1 MKPMKPSQELELVNQ
16 ERQVVS
22 SPPASPESDSARLLT
37 MIERSASDPSVDVG
51 KMERMFALYKEMIA
65 AKELREFNAA
75 MLRVQSAMPA
85 VVRDSLNPSTNSKY
99 AKLEKIQG
107 VIAPLL
113 EQNGFTISFGTDQS
127 HLADHYGVTC
137 LVSHGGHERLYRCDV
152 PCDNLGMKGS
162 PTKTKTHGFG
172 SALSYGERYLL
183 KLIFNVRL
191 IGEDDDGNAANRPKP
206 KGPSSMQPPDT
217 TLKEL
222 ARELWEVLKP
232 VRGAEKNWELANR
245 FMVDEM
251 ILTPEESAPNFT
263 AEKFKEI
270 IAKAKAKLKELGK

>member
-1 MKPMKPSQELELVNQ
+1 MKTSQELELVNQ
-16 ERQVVS
+16 NTQVVRS
-22 SPPASPESDSARLLT
+22 DPPDSDLGRILAL
-37 MIERSASDPSVDVG
+37 IERSASDQSVDVG
-51 KMERMFALYKEMIA
+51 KMERTFALYKEMVA
-65 AKELREFNAA
+65 AKELREFNSA
-75 MLRVQSAMPA
+75 MLRVQSAVPA

-127 HLADHYGVTC
+127 HLSDHYGVTC

-152 PCDNLGMKGS
+152 PCDNIGMKGN

-172 SALSYGERYLL
+172 SAISYGQRYLL

-206 KGPSSMQPPDT
+206 KGPSSVQPPNLA
-217 TLKEL
+217 LKDL
-222 ARELWEVLKP
+222 ARELWEVLRP
-232 VRGAEKNWELANR
+232 VRGTEKNWIASNNFMWQNEILDGAVPEAAPELSADR
-245 FMVDEM
+245 FRQAIEASKKK
-251 ILTPEESAPNFT
+251 IQEL
-263 AEKFKEI
+263 
-270 IAKAKAKLKELGK
+270 KL